1 MLFLTNANSS
11 KCDTFFWCILDW
23 RIRLSGTILVIESGT
38 ILMIKGHHQGQNVN
52 VKVK

>member
-11 KCDTFFWCILDW
+11 KYNTFFGVFLTEK
-23 RIRLSGTILVIESGT
+23 LSCGT
-38 ILMIKGHHQGQNVN
+38 ILMIKGHPQGQNVN